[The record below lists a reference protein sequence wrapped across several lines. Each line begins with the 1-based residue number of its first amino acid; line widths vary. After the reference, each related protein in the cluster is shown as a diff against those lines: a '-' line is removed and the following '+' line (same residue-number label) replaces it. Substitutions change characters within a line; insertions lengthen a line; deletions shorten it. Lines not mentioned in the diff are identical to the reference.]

1 VPLFSLK
8 IPPGSEAEISEQKG
22 GKSMKVKVIVDKK
35 RVFDLDD
42 VKDFKEITSSSLEG
56 FSFFTVRYEP
66 DQNTLYVEYG
76 AEWPWLHI
84 NGRDERL
91 F

>member
-1 VPLFSLK
+1 
-8 IPPGSEAEISEQKG
+8 
-22 GKSMKVKVIVDKK
+22 MKVKIIIDNKVTYE
-35 RVFDLDD
+35 LDD
-42 VKDFKEITSSSLEG
+42 VKEFGEISSHSWEG
-56 FSFFTVRYEP
+56 FSSFTVRYEP

-76 AEWPWLHI
+76 AEWPWLHV